1 METGATGRT
10 PAAGVRPA
18 AVAGA
23 LAAATAISLLLRV
36 GALHTGYWIDEGIA
50 VGIASHPLGDIPG
63 ALVQDGSPPLYY
75 LLLHAWIGAFG
86 VGEAATR
93 SLSLLFALAA
103 VPLSFWAG
111 RRLFGTRAGAIA
123 AAGAAGCPF
132 LTLYAQETRMYA
144 LVALLSLLAGASFV
158 LAFLHGS
165 RRHLVLLGVWLELLL
180 YTHNWGLF
188 LALGMA
194 VAWLRL
200 WRRGRVPGRDGAWL
214 AAAVAAVY
222 APWLPSVVFQ
232 AAHTGAPWAQ
242 RPSPLLLLAVPG
254 ALFGYVAYGA
264 LVVALA
270 RERALRRVE
279 EPVRVLA
286 LVAATTAAAAW
297 AFSQVDPAWS
307 TRYLAVLFGPVLLAL
322 AAVLARGS
330 RWTVAAL
337 LCVAVAWLLGGPAGG
352 KSNVRRVAA
361 HISPQVR
368 AGDLVVSTQ
377 PEQVPVLD
385 RYLPGG
391 LTYVTPLGAVTD
403 PRVVDWRD
411 GLPRLRHGRADR
423 VLLPWVDG
431 LPAGRR
437 VLLVTPVFAHGKARA
452 PWLRAVRARTRE
464 WRVALHADPRLH
476 EIATVARAAL
486 PRRRSTVRAE
496 LFEVAGNSA
505 AVDAAG
511 RPVADHRQR

>member
-1 METGATGRT
+1 
-10 PAAGVRPA
+10 
-18 AVAGA
+18 
-23 LAAATAISLLLRV
+23 
-36 GALHTGYWIDEGIA
+36 
-50 VGIASHPLGDIPG
+50 
-63 ALVQDGSPPLYY
+63 
-75 LLLHAWIGAFG
+75 
-86 VGEAATR
+86 
-93 SLSLLFALAA
+93 
-103 VPLSFWAG
+103 
-111 RRLFGTRAGAIA
+111 
-123 AAGAAGCPF
+123 
-132 LTLYAQETRMYA
+132 
-144 LVALLSLLAGASFV
+144 
-158 LAFLHGS
+158 
-165 RRHLVLLGVWLELLL
+165 
-180 YTHNWGLF
+180 
-188 LALGMA
+188 

-214 AAAVAAVY
+214 AAAVGALY

-270 RERALRRVE
+270 RERALRRVG

-337 LCVAVAWLLGGPAGG
+337 LCVAVAWLLGGPAAG

-361 HISPQVR
+361 HVSPDVR

-464 WRVALHADPRLH
+464 WRAALHADPRLH

-496 LFEVAGNSA
+496 LFEVSAGSA

-511 RPVADHRQR
+511 LPVGDHRQR